1 MVTFESVQRYRLA
14 GQVANRISTSIL
26 DGELAPCSRL
36 PSERELAAKFNVSRP
51 TLREAIHVLE
61 ALGLVEARHGD
72 GTYVSK
78 NPSALSPRVL
88 KQLLERDDALLF
100 DMIETRKEFE
110 ARNAELAAKHA
121 TEEHVRRLFQILD
134 EMEADIRAGREEFE
148 HELDFHLTIAE
159 ASHNR
164 IRFFITTSML
174 LAHAEMLREAR
185 RQMVRRHARLLEDFL
200 HEHRAIA
207 LCIEARDPEKARA
220 AMHTHLEVSYA
231 HYTAL
236 GSESG

>member
-1 MVTFESVQRYRLA
+1 MVSLPPVPVTLRARTGREVQRQSA
-14 GQVANRISTSIL
+14 
-26 DGELAPCSRL
+26 
-36 PSERELAAKFNVSRP
+36 

-174 LAHAEMLREAR
+174 LAHAECSERPA
-185 RQMVRRHARLLEDFL
+185 QMVRRHATPPGDFL
-200 HEHRAIA
+200 HEHRLSLFVLKREIPRSQSGNAHA
-207 LCIEARDPEKARA
+207 FGSVLCPLHSIR
-220 AMHTHLEVSYA
+220 V
-231 HYTAL
+231 
-236 GSESG
+236 